1 MNKKF
6 KNLAIIPARGGSKRI
21 KNKNIKLFFNKP
33 IIYWS
38 IKAARETKLFDK
50 IIVSTDSNKIAKIC
64 KSYNVE
70 IPFLR
75 PKIFSGDKVS
85 AIKVVKHALFWFKN
99 KNILFDRV
107 CCIFPAAP
115 FITKKTI
122 KKGFNL
128 LKKKRKS
135 FAFTISSYS
144 HPIQRALKVN
154 KKGYIKPVW
163 PSNIRKRTQDFENRY
178 HDAGQIYWGTF
189 EAFTKDKIIFSNNS
203 VPIYIPSYLCHDI
216 DTLEDWKKAEL
227 VFKSLK
233 ISGIDK

>member
-21 KNKNIKLFFNKP
+21 KNKNFKLFFNKP

-128 LKKKRKS
+128 LKKKES
-135 FAFTISSYS
+135 LLLLQFHLTL
-144 HPIQRALKVN
+144 IQ
-154 KKGYIKPVW
+154 
-163 PSNIRKRTQDFENRY
+163 
-178 HDAGQIYWGTF
+178 
-189 EAFTKDKIIFSNNS
+189 
-203 VPIYIPSYLCHDI
+203 
-216 DTLEDWKKAEL
+216 
-227 VFKSLK
+227 FKEH
-233 ISGIDK
+233 